1 MVVPTQPS
9 DAKAR
14 AKFSVIYIKL
24 ADHFE
29 MASQMGKEGA
39 FQAPQ
44 APQSQKKPGLE
55 KHMVPP
61 SEATKLESR
70 GHFIEYV
77 GSSKLKDKK
86 VLITGGDSGIGR
98 AVAILMAREGA
109 DITIVH
115 LPEEKDDAE
124 ETKRA
129 IELEKRSCLLI
140 AGDLRDHNT
149 CRRAVEEHMNK
160 FQRLNVLINN
170 ASKQYMNKNFADIDL
185 NKVEDIF
192 RTNIIQMMALTKYA
206 LPFLSK
212 GDSIINTTSVV
223 TFRGSS
229 SMVDYAATK
238 GAIVGFTKSLAS
250 QLLPKGIRVNA
261 VAPGSIYTPI
271 QADTREAEQMANW
284 GSKTPL
290 GRPGEPSEVA
300 TTFVFLAS
308 ADAALYYGQVMHCYP
323 LGD

>member
-1 MVVPTQPS
+1 
-9 DAKAR
+9 
-14 AKFSVIYIKL
+14 
-24 ADHFE
+24 
-29 MASQMGKEGA
+29 MASPMGKEGT

-44 APQSQKKPGLE
+44 APQSQKKPGSVFVRACVTLDDSGIKDLIIRLE
-55 KHMVPP
+55 KHMNPP
-61 SEATKLESR
+61 SEATKLESKGR
-70 GHFIEYV
+70 FVEYV
-77 GSSKLKDKK
+77 GSGKLKDKK

-124 ETKRA
+124 EVKRA
-129 IELEKRSCLLI
+129 IELEKRTCLLV
-140 AGDLRDHNT
+140 AGDLRDNNM
-149 CRRAVEEHMNK
+149 CQRAVEEHMNK

-185 NKVEDIF
+185 SKTEDIF
-192 RTNIIQMMALTKYA
+192 RANILQMMALTKYA

-238 GAIVGFTKSLAS
+238 GAIVGFTRSLAS

-261 VAPGSIYTPI
+261 VAPGAIYTPI
-271 QADTREAEQMANW
+271 QADTRDAEQMVNW

-308 ADAALYYGQVMHCYP
+308 VDASLYYGQIMHCYP